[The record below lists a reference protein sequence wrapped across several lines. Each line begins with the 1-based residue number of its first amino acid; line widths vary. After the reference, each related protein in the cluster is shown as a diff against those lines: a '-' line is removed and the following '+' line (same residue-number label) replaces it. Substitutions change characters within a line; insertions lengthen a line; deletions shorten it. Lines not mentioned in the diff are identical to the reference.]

1 MLLCCPQ
8 ARNSIRRSEYVS
20 DTGSYGAP
28 ESAAR
33 DLAFQIWAYSH
44 GVAMLAVSGIETG
57 RHRRFGVAMLF
68 ALTVAA
74 AWYVYKL
81 QVPG

>member
-1 MLLCCPQ
+1 
-8 ARNSIRRSEYVS
+8 
-20 DTGSYGAP
+20 
-28 ESAAR
+28 
-33 DLAFQIWAYSH
+33 
-44 GVAMLAVSGIETG
+44 MLALSGIETG

-81 QVPG
+81 QVSG

>member
-1 MLLCCPQ
+1 L
-8 ARNSIRRSEYVS
+8 
-20 DTGSYGAP
+20 
-28 ESAAR
+28 
-33 DLAFQIWAYSH
+33 
-44 GVAMLAVSGIETG
+44 
-57 RHRRFGVAMLF
+57 GVAMLF